1 MNEEKPTTPCVN
13 LCKLDK
19 ISGLCVGCGRT
30 RAEIAGWKKMTEP
43 EKLAIMGTLAERP
56 GFASIQRVADGGE
69 LVGDLR
75 ADRGESG
82 DQSD

>member
-13 LCKLDK
+13 LCKLDG

-43 EKLAIMGTLAERP
+43 EKLAIMRMLAERP
-56 GFASIQRVADGGE
+56 GFASVQRAADRGE
-69 LVGDLR
+69 LVGDLG
-75 ADRGESG
+75 ADRRESG
-82 DQSD
+82 DQPD